1 MKVFIFGATGMV
13 GQALVQ
19 EALQRGH
26 QVTAAA
32 RDIAKAALPAGVT
45 VVQADAA
52 SESEVR
58 AAVAGHDAV
67 IAAISGRRT
76 GHDTVPAIARN
87 LLAAL
92 PLAGVPRLLWVGGAG
107 SLEVAP
113 GVQLVTTPDFP
124 VAIKDEALGQGRA
137 LDVFRASTSPLN
149 WTFFSPAALMKPGE
163 RTGRYR
169 VGGDALLVDASGNSR
184 ISVADFAVAMLDE
197 LERHAHPRTRISFA
211 Y

>member
-1 MKVFIFGATGMV
+1 MKLFIFGATGMV
-13 GQALVQ
+13 GRALVQ
-19 EALQRGH
+19 EALQRAH

-32 RDIAKAALPAGVT
+32 RDTSKAALPAGVK
-45 VVQADAA
+45 VVQADAS

-58 AAVAGHDAV
+58 EAVAGSDAV
-67 IAAISGRRT
+67 IAAISGRKS

-87 LLAAL
+87 LLSTL

-113 GVQLVTTPDFP
+113 GVQLVATPNFP
-124 VAIKDEALGQGRA
+124 AAIKDEALGQGRA
-137 LDVFRASTSPLN
+137 LDVFRASASPLD
-149 WTFFSPAALMKPGE
+149 WTFFSPAALMQPGE
-163 RTGRYR
+163 RTGHYR
-169 VGGDALLVDASGNSR
+169 VGGDQLLADASGNSR

-197 LERHAHPRTRISFA
+197 LEHHAHPRTRISFA

>member
-19 EALQRGH
+19 EALGRGH

-32 RDIAKAALPAGVT
+32 REISKAALPAGVK
-45 VVQADAA
+45 VVQADAS

-58 AAVAGHDAV
+58 AAVTGHEAV
-67 IAAISGRRT
+67 IAAISGRKS
-76 GHDTVPAIARN
+76 GHDTVAVIARN
-87 LLAAL
+87 LLSAL

-113 GVQLVTTPDFP
+113 GVQLVATPNFP
-124 VAIKDEALGQGRA
+124 AAIKDEALGQGRA
-137 LDVFRASTSPLN
+137 LEVFRASASALN
-149 WTFFSPAALMKPGE
+149 WTFFSPAALMQPGE
-163 RTGRYR
+163 RTGHFRY
-169 VGGDALLVDASGNSR
+169 GGDQLLVDASGDSR

-197 LERHAHPRTRISFA
+197 LERNEHPKARVSVA

>member
-124 VAIKDEALGQGRA
+124 AAIKDEALGQGRA

>member
-1 MKVFIFGATGMV
+1 MKVFIVGASGMV
-13 GQALVQ
+13 GQALVK

-32 RDIAKAALPAGVT
+32 REISKAALPAGVKM
-45 VVQADAA
+45 VQADAS

-58 AAVAGHDAV
+58 TAVAGHDAV
-67 IAAISGRRT
+67 IAAISGRKS
-76 GHDTVPAIARN
+76 GHDTVAAIARN
-87 LLAAL
+87 LLSTL

-113 GVQLVTTPDFP
+113 GVQLVNTPNFP
-124 VAIKDEALGQGRA
+124 AAYKDEALGQGRA
-137 LDVFRASTSPLN
+137 LEVFRASTSQLN
-149 WTFFSPAALMKPGE
+149 WTFVSPAALLQPGE

-169 VGGDALLVDASGNSR
+169 TGGDQLLKDAAGNSQ
-184 ISVADFAVAMLDE
+184 ISVADFALAMLDE
-197 LERHAHPRTRISFA
+197 LERSAHPRQRITVA

>member
-1 MKVFIFGATGMV
+1 MKLFIFGATGMV

-19 EALQRGH
+19 EALGRGH

-32 RDIAKAALPAGVT
+32 RDTSKAVLPAGVN
-45 VVQADAA
+45 VVQADAG

-67 IAAISGRRT
+67 LAAISGRKS

-87 LLAAL
+87 LLATL

-113 GVQLVTTPDFP
+113 GVQLVTTPNFP
-124 VAIKDEALGQGRA
+124 AAIKDEALGQGRA
-137 LDVFRASTSPLN
+137 LDAFRASASHLD
-149 WTFFSPAALMKPGE
+149 WTFFSPAALMQPGE
-163 RTGRYR
+163 RTGHYR
-169 VGGDALLVDASGNSR
+169 VGGDQLLADASGNSR

-197 LERHAHPRTRISFA
+197 LERHAHPRTRISVA

>member
-1 MKVFIFGATGMV
+1 MKVFIFGASGMV

-32 RDIAKAALPAGVT
+32 RDISKAATTPGVT
-45 VVQADAA
+45 FKQVDAGNEGA
-52 SESEVR
+52 VR
-58 AAVAGHDAV
+58 EAVAGSDAV
-67 IAAISGRRT
+67 IAAVSGRKS

-92 PLAGVPRLLWVGGAG
+92 PVAGVQRLLWVGGAG

-113 GVQLVTTPDFP
+113 GVRLVDAPEFP
-124 VAIKDEALGQGRA
+124 AAYKDEALGQGRA
-137 LDVFRASTSPLN
+137 LDVFRASASPLN
-149 WTFFSPAALMKPGE
+149 WTFVSPAALMQPGE
-163 RTGRYR
+163 RTGQYR
-169 VGGDALLVDASGNSR
+169 IGGDQLLLDAAGNSR
-184 ISVADFAVAMLDE
+184 ISVPDFAVALLDE
-197 LERHAHPRTRISFA
+197 LERNAHGRQRMSVA

>member
-1 MKVFIFGATGMV
+1 MKVFVFGASGMV

-19 EALQRGH
+19 EALRRGH

-32 RDIAKAALPAGVT
+32 RDVSRAAASPGVT
-45 VVQADAA
+45 LKQVDAGN
-52 SESEVR
+52 ESAVR
-58 AAVAGHDAV
+58 EAVAGSDAV
-67 IAAISGRRT
+67 IAAVSGRKS
-76 GHDTVPAIARN
+76 GHDTIPAIARN

-92 PLAGVPRLLWVGGAG
+92 PAAGVQRLLWVGGAG

-113 GVQLVTTPDFP
+113 GVRLVDAPDFP
-124 VAIKDEALGQGRA
+124 AAYKDEALGQGRA

-149 WTFFSPAALMKPGE
+149 WTFVSPAALLQPGE

-169 VGGDALLVDASGNSR
+169 VGSDQLLKDAAGNSQ
-184 ISVADFAVAMLDE
+184 ISVADFALAMIDE
-197 LERHAHPRTRISFA
+197 LERNAHPRQRITAA

>member
-1 MKVFIFGATGMV
+1 MKVFVFGASGMV

-19 EALQRGH
+19 EALRRGH

-32 RDIAKAALPAGVT
+32 RDVSRAAASPGVT
-45 VVQADAA
+45 LKQVDAGN
-52 SESEVR
+52 ESAVR
-58 AAVAGHDAV
+58 EAVAGSDAV
-67 IAAISGRRT
+67 IAAVSGRKS
-76 GHDTVPAIARN
+76 GHDTIPAIARN

-92 PLAGVPRLLWVGGAG
+92 PAAGVQRLLWVGGAG

-113 GVQLVTTPDFP
+113 GVRLVDAPDFP
-124 VAIKDEALGQGRA
+124 AAYKDEALGQGRA

-149 WTFFSPAALMKPGE
+149 WTFVSPAALLQPGE

-169 VGGDALLVDASGNSR
+169 VGSDQLLKDAAGNSQ
-184 ISVADFAVAMLDE
+184 ISVADFALAMIDE
-197 LERHAHPRTRISFA
+197 LERNAHPRQRMTVA

>member
-1 MKVFIFGATGMV
+1 MKVFIFGASGMV

-19 EALQRGH
+19 EALRRDH

-32 RDIAKAALPAGVT
+32 RDISKAAATPGVTLRQVDAGV
-45 VVQADAA
+45 
-52 SESEVR
+52 ESAVR
-58 AAVAGHDAV
+58 EAVAGSDAV
-67 IAAISGRRT
+67 IAAVSGRKS

-92 PLAGVPRLLWVGGAG
+92 PAAGVQRLLWVGGAG

-113 GVQLVTTPDFP
+113 GVRLIDAPDFS
-124 VAIKDEALGQGRA
+124 AAYKDEALGQGRA
-137 LDVFRASTSPLN
+137 LDVFRASASALN
-149 WTFFSPAALMKPGE
+149 WTVVSPAALMQPGA

-169 VGGDALLVDASGNSR
+169 VSGDQLLVDAKGNSR
-184 ISVADFAVAMLDE
+184 ISVADFAVALLDE
-197 LERHAHPRTRISFA
+197 LERNAHGGQRMSVA